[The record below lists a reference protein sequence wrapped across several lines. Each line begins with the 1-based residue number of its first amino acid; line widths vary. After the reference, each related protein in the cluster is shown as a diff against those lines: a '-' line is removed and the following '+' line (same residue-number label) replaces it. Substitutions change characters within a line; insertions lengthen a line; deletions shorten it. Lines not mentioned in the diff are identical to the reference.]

1 MAMTDEELRN
11 MNIARSTLN
20 NMNTGGGGW
29 SNRFRTRTPAQI
41 QLGVDAFDREYTPG
55 QLGPRGPQPG
65 FGKPMPA
72 KNARF
77 NELLFNF
84 LDIINPANRQPRK
97 DAVLANRLGPS
108 NNYVTR
114 YLEERGLSTV

>member
-1 MAMTDEELRN
+1 MASDDEDERLRN
-11 MNIARSTLN
+11 LAIAQSAKVDMEKMSSGWN
-20 NMNTGGGGW
+20 NE
-29 SNRFRTRTPAQI
+29 FKTRTSEQI
-41 QLGVDAFDREYTPG
+41 EKGVDAFGREYTAG

-77 NELLFNF
+77 NELFFNF

-114 YLEERGLSTV
+114 YVNRLYG

>member
-1 MAMTDEELRN
+1 MAMTDEEMRN
-11 MNIARSTLN
+11 MNIASSTLN
-20 NMNTGGGGW
+20 KMGTGDGF
-29 SNRFRTRTPAQI
+29 SNRFITRTSDQI
-41 QLGVDAFDREYTPG
+41 QKGGDAFGNEYTAG

-84 LDIINPANRQPRK
+84 LDIINPANRKRQP
-97 DAVLANRLGPS
+97 DAVLADKLGPS

-114 YLEERGLSTV
+114 HLRRMYG

>member
-11 MNIARSTLN
+11 MNIASSTLN
-20 NMNTGGGGW
+20 NMNTGDGW
-29 SNRFRTRTPAQI
+29 SNRFITRTSDQI
-41 QLGVDAFDREYTPG
+41 QRGVDAFDREYTPG

-84 LDIINPANRQPRK
+84 LDIVNPANRQPRK

-114 YLEERGLSTV
+114 YVNRLYG

>member
-1 MAMTDEELRN
+1 MAMTDEEIRN
-11 MNIARSTLN
+11 MNIASSTLN
-20 NMNTGGGGW
+20 NMSTGDGF
-29 SNRFRTRTPAQI
+29 SNRFITRTSDQI
-41 QLGVDAFDREYTPG
+41 QKGVNAFGKEYTAG

-77 NELLFNF
+77 NELFFNF
-84 LDIINPANRQPRK
+84 LDIINPANRKPQPET
-97 DAVLANRLGPS
+97 VLANKLGPS

-114 YLEERGLSTV
+114 HLDRMYG

>member
-1 MAMTDEELRN
+1 MASYDEDERLRN
-11 MNIARSTLN
+11 LAIAQSAKVDMEKMSSGWN
-20 NMNTGGGGW
+20 NE
-29 SNRFRTRTPAQI
+29 FKTRTSEQI
-41 QLGVDAFDREYTPG
+41 EKGVDAFGREYTAG

-72 KNARF
+72 KNAKF
-77 NELLFNF
+77 NELFFNF

-114 YLEERGLSTV
+114 YVNRLYG

>member
-1 MAMTDEELRN
+1 MAMTDEEMRN
-11 MNIARSTLN
+11 MNIASSTLN
-20 NMNTGGGGW
+20 NMNTGDGW
-29 SNRFRTRTPAQI
+29 SNRFITRTSDQI
-41 QLGVDAFDREYTPG
+41 QKGVDAFGREYTAG
-55 QLGPRGPQPG
+55 QLGPRGAQPG

-114 YLEERGLSTV
+114 YVNRLYG

>member
-1 MAMTDEELRN
+1 MTEEDMRN
-11 MNIARSTLN
+11 LAIARSGQADLEKMSQGWN
-20 NMNTGGGGW
+20 ND
-29 SNRFRTRTPAQI
+29 FITRTSDQI
-41 QLGVDAFDREYTPG
+41 QRGVDAFDREYTPG

-84 LDIINPANRQPRK
+84 LDIVNPANRQPRK

-114 YLEERGLSTV
+114 YVNRLYG

>member
-1 MAMTDEELRN
+1 MRN
-11 MNIARSTLN
+11 LAIARSGKVDLEKMSQGWN
-20 NMNTGGGGW
+20 ND
-29 SNRFRTRTPAQI
+29 FITRTSDQI
-41 QLGVDAFDREYTPG
+41 QRGVDAFDREYTPG

-108 NNYVTR
+108 NNYVIN
-114 YLEERGLSTV
+114 YLREKGLSTV

>member
-1 MAMTDEELRN
+1 MRN
-11 MNIARSTLN
+11 LAIARSGKVDLEKMSQGWN
-20 NMNTGGGGW
+20 ND
-29 SNRFRTRTPAQI
+29 FITRTSDQI
-41 QLGVDAFDREYTPG
+41 QKGVNAFGKEYTAG

-77 NELLFNF
+77 NELFFNF
-84 LDIINPANRQPRK
+84 LDIINPANRKPQPET
-97 DAVLANRLGPS
+97 VLANKLGPS

-114 YLEERGLSTV
+114 HLDRMYG